1 MTDKLKEQLDMKE
14 KQIKFL
20 QKKCRDAGYLI
31 NELKLRQE
39 RETQSLKNV
48 VDMKEEQNQALRQIN
63 DDHKKLNGELR
74 KEISNLKKEAKD
86 MLQYP

>member
-20 QKKCRDAGYLI
+20 QKKCRDAGNLI
-31 NELKLRQE
+31 NELKLRHE

>member
-20 QKKCRDAGYLI
+20 QKKCRDPGNLI
-31 NELKLRQE
+31 NELKLRHE

-48 VDMKEEQNQALRQIN
+48 IDMKEVQNSELRKVN

-74 KEISNLKKEAKD
+74 KEITNLKKEAKD

>member
-1 MTDKLKEQLDMKE
+1 MTDKLQEQLDMKE

-20 QKKCRDAGYLI
+20 QKKCRDDGNLI

>member
-1 MTDKLKEQLDMKE
+1 MTDKLQEQLDMKE

-20 QKKCRDAGYLI
+20 QKKCRDAGNLI
-31 NELKLRQE
+31 NELKLRHEQ
-39 RETQSLKNV
+39 ETQSLKNV
-48 VDMKEEQNQALRQIN
+48 IDMKEVQNSELRKVN

>member
-1 MTDKLKEQLDMKE
+1 MTDKLQEQLDMKE

-20 QKKCRDAGYLI
+20 QKKCRDAGNLI

>member
-1 MTDKLKEQLDMKE
+1 MTDKLQAQLDMKE

-20 QKKCRDAGYLI
+20 QKKCRDAGNLI

>member
-20 QKKCRDAGYLI
+20 QKKCRDAGNLI

>member
-1 MTDKLKEQLDMKE
+1 MTDKLQEQLDMKE

-20 QKKCRDAGYLI
+20 QKKCRDAGNLI
-31 NELKLRQE
+31 NELKLRHEQ
-39 RETQSLKNV
+39 ETQSLKNV
-48 VDMKEEQNQALRQIN
+48 IDMKEVQNSELRKVN
-63 DDHKKLNGELR
+63 KKLNGKLR

>member
-20 QKKCRDAGYLI
+20 QKKCRDAGNLI

-48 VDMKEEQNQALRQIN
+48 VDMKEVQN
-63 DDHKKLNGELR
+63 
-74 KEISNLKKEAKD
+74 S
-86 MLQYP
+86 